1 MFVLIFL
8 VKEYNSSYIY
18 EFLGFD
24 GGQMGTNTDK
34 RWQGDSL
41 HEMSCGKLLGT

>member
-8 VKEYNSSYIY
+8 VKEYKSSYIY

-24 GGQMGTNTDK
+24 GGQIRTNTDK

-41 HEMSCGKLLGT
+41 PEMSCGELLGT